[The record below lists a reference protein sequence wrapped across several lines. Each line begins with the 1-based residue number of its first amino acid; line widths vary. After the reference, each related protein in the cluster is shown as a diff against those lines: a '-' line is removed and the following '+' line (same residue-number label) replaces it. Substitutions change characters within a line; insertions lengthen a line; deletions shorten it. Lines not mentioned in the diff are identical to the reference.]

1 LRQAD
6 VVLLVGHAAD
16 PHEVTKHEQWAI
28 QHMSYAQNVLVL
40 VHDMVCGAGN
50 CVGGVGNCVGGV
62 GNCFFFSLTVVGGVV
77 FVVGFIWCVVD
88 LVLSVL
94 LISSFPPGLGSKGI
108 GPRTKKMYTHCGPA

>member
-1 LRQAD
+1 MRKTCWSWCTTWYVEQA
-6 VVLLVGHAAD
+6 
-16 PHEVTKHEQWAI
+16 T
-28 QHMSYAQNVLVL
+28 
-40 VHDMVCGAGN
+40 
-50 CVGGVGNCVGGV
+50 VGGV
-62 GNCFFFSLTVVGGVV
+62 GNCFFFSLTIVGGVV